1 MWVGCTLL
9 SLQPSPTWEVIHP
22 TNQLVLLPPPAALP
36 GELFML
42 VRQGAAAMHDRDRLL
57 DVAFEGV
64 GSLPMAVIDRYR
76 QEST

>member
-1 MWVGCTLL
+1 
-9 SLQPSPTWEVIHP
+9 
-22 TNQLVLLPPPAALP
+22 
-36 GELFML
+36 
-42 VRQGAAAMHDRDRLL
+42 MHDRDRLL